1 MVIDKV
7 LNNVCIIER
16 LIDKMVK
23 LYLECS
29 SMFLKKYNIVIYLFL
44 YL

>member
-29 SMFLKKYNIVIYLFL
+29 G
-44 YL
+44 